1 MAKLGA
7 LSAPSDFQSQERFL
21 PQCSMGSV
29 GSGVAGQQEFA
40 MKSVGTRTQQSSGG
54 VRSNGFSKREF
65 QRCYSGEE
73 RTYSSE
79 KMLVSNSLYINSEQ
93 RRSGESE
100 VKVDL
105 CGNVTTNNER
115 NSSTGNLPPLQYR
128 DPPSTDLSQQPPPIS
143 ANNTTGNSKLE
154 HPPKILPVSGKLE
167 QTNETLVRPS
177 AFKPVVPK
185 SFHSMQNLVCPPQSN
200 GSSGEGRKGPV
211 GSNSIGTG
219 GHIESPGT
227 GGGRERPGVGRK
239 GMGLSD
245 SGRNSLTSL
254 PTYSGSGSGY
264 TQPHHLGL
272 LSASTSHI
280 NRLGTT
286 GGYEKGGGISGYN
299 NGLSASD
306 SGRSSSGKSSSS
318 FNKLSHLSEALPFK
332 HSPSSDD
339 IIQDLEDRLW
349 EKEQETNETLVR
361 PSAFK
366 PVVPKSFHSMQN
378 LVCPPQSNGSSGEGR
393 KGPVGSNSIGTGG
406 HIESPGTG
414 GGRERPGVG
423 RKGMGLSDSGR
434 NSLTSLPTYSGSG
447 SGYTQ
452 PHHLG
457 LLSASTSHINRLGT
471 TGGYE
476 KGGGIS
482 GYNNG
487 LSASDSG
494 RSSSGKSSSSFNK
507 LSHLSEALPFKHS
520 PSSDDI
526 IQDLED
532 RLWEKEQ
539 EVLHMRRNLDQSE
552 AAIVQVFEE
561 KQRIWEREMEELR
574 QNYANKL
581 QQVSRKTQRA
591 QQAVQLQS
599 ARLQQDKRRLQDEL
613 STLLAQREELERKC
627 LDYKKEQADMLPQL
641 EETKWEVC
649 QKAGE
654 ISLLKQQLRDSQA
667 EVTQKLGE
675 IVSLRGQQKELK
687 AQLREYEATILG
699 LKDSYSSKSLALEQ
713 CEGELQRTLAEVSL
727 LRDKLGM
734 FEAEVLGLKQA
745 LAGLGGGGG
754 APHTPPALPPQCQSD
769 QLLQSCQSD
778 EVKAQRQAEAEA
790 DVLRRQLETLQ
801 AELRLERQ
809 QRERQ
814 AISFAEE
821 RHTWQGEKDKVL
833 KYQAQLQLNYVEM
846 YQ

>member
-93 RRSGESE
+93 RRSGERR

-167 QTNETLVRPS
+167 Q
-177 AFKPVVPK
+177 
-185 SFHSMQNLVCPPQSN
+185 
-200 GSSGEGRKGPV
+200 
-211 GSNSIGTG
+211 
-219 GHIESPGT
+219 
-227 GGGRERPGVGRK
+227 
-239 GMGLSD
+239 
-245 SGRNSLTSL
+245 
-254 PTYSGSGSGY
+254 
-264 TQPHHLGL
+264 
-272 LSASTSHI
+272 
-280 NRLGTT
+280 
-286 GGYEKGGGISGYN
+286 
-299 NGLSASD
+299 
-306 SGRSSSGKSSSS
+306 
-318 FNKLSHLSEALPFK
+318 
-332 HSPSSDD
+332 
-339 IIQDLEDRLW
+339 
-349 EKEQETNETLVR
+349 
-361 PSAFK
+361 
-366 PVVPKSFHSMQN
+366 
-378 LVCPPQSNGSSGEGR
+378 
-393 KGPVGSNSIGTGG
+393 
-406 HIESPGTG
+406 
-414 GGRERPGVG
+414 
-423 RKGMGLSDSGR
+423 
-434 NSLTSLPTYSGSG
+434 
-447 SGYTQ
+447 
-452 PHHLG
+452 
-457 LLSASTSHINRLGT
+457 
-471 TGGYE
+471 
-476 KGGGIS
+476 
-482 GYNNG
+482 
-487 LSASDSG
+487 
-494 RSSSGKSSSSFNK
+494 
-507 LSHLSEALPFKHS
+507 
-520 PSSDDI
+520 
-526 IQDLED
+526 
-532 RLWEKEQ
+532 
-539 EVLHMRRNLDQSE
+539 VLHMRRNLDQSE

-627 LDYKKEQADMLPQL
+627 LDQ
-641 EETKWEVC
+641 
-649 QKAGE
+649 
-654 ISLLKQQLRDSQA
+654 
-667 EVTQKLGE
+667 
-675 IVSLRGQQKELK
+675 
-687 AQLREYEATILG
+687 
-699 LKDSYSSKSLALEQ
+699 LALEW

-846 YQ
+846 YQKNQALEQHVDELGPKLPPSANAPNPALNPAPIPNPNPAPAPSHTPGVDKRLKTPPWGGPSRLERIESTEI

>member
-54 VRSNGFSKREF
+54 VRSNGFSTREF

-93 RRSGESE
+93 RRSGERR

-211 GSNSIGTG
+211 GSNSIGT
-219 GHIESPGT
+219 
-227 GGGRERPGVGRK
+227 
-239 GMGLSD
+239 
-245 SGRNSLTSL
+245 
-254 PTYSGSGSGY
+254 
-264 TQPHHLGL
+264 
-272 LSASTSHI
+272 
-280 NRLGTT
+280 
-286 GGYEKGGGISGYN
+286 
-299 NGLSASD
+299 
-306 SGRSSSGKSSSS
+306 
-318 FNKLSHLSEALPFK
+318 
-332 HSPSSDD
+332 
-339 IIQDLEDRLW
+339 
-349 EKEQETNETLVR
+349 
-361 PSAFK
+361 
-366 PVVPKSFHSMQN
+366 
-378 LVCPPQSNGSSGEGR
+378 
-393 KGPVGSNSIGTGG
+393 
-406 HIESPGTG
+406 
-414 GGRERPGVG
+414 
-423 RKGMGLSDSGR
+423 
-434 NSLTSLPTYSGSG
+434 GSG

-613 STLLAQREELERKC
+613 ATLLAQREELERKC

-699 LKDSYSSKSLALEQ
+699 LKDSYSSKSLALER

-846 YQ
+846 YQKNQALELHVDELGPKLPPSANAPNPALNPAPNPAPIPNPNPAPAPSHTPGVDKRLKTPPWGGPSRLERIESTEI

>member
-93 RRSGESE
+93 RRSGERR

-167 QTNETLVRPS
+167 Q
-177 AFKPVVPK
+177 
-185 SFHSMQNLVCPPQSN
+185 
-200 GSSGEGRKGPV
+200 
-211 GSNSIGTG
+211 
-219 GHIESPGT
+219 
-227 GGGRERPGVGRK
+227 
-239 GMGLSD
+239 
-245 SGRNSLTSL
+245 
-254 PTYSGSGSGY
+254 
-264 TQPHHLGL
+264 
-272 LSASTSHI
+272 
-280 NRLGTT
+280 
-286 GGYEKGGGISGYN
+286 
-299 NGLSASD
+299 
-306 SGRSSSGKSSSS
+306 
-318 FNKLSHLSEALPFK
+318 
-332 HSPSSDD
+332 
-339 IIQDLEDRLW
+339 
-349 EKEQETNETLVR
+349 TNETLVR

-613 STLLAQREELERKC
+613 ATLLAQREELERKC

-699 LKDSYSSKSLALEQ
+699 LKDSYSSKSLALER

-846 YQ
+846 YQKNQALEQHVDELGPKLPPSANAPNPALNPAPNPAPIPNPNPAPAPSHTPGVDKRLKTPPWGGPSRLERIESTEI